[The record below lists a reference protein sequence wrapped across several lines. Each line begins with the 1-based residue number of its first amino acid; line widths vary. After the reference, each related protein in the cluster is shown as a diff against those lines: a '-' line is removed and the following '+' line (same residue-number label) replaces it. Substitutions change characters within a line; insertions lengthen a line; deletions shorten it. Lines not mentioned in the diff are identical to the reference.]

1 MMADRETP
9 MNDKPP
15 VTTSWSDA
23 IILGAAVLGI
33 LTGLSF
39 LSFEVAAATGVL
51 ALGFVVYKLVT
62 T

>member
-9 MNDKPP
+9 MNKKPP
-15 VTTSWSDA
+15 ATTSWSDA
-23 IILGAAVLGI
+23 LMLGAAVLGI

-39 LSFEVAAATGVL
+39 LSFEFAAAVGVL